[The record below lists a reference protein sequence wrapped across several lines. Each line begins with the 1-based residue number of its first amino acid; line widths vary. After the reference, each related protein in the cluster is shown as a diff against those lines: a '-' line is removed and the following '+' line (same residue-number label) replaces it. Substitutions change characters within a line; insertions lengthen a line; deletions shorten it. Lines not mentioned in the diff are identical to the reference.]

1 MTTADGGAGGDEA
14 AAERGRRL
22 AWYERDAHRRCGMCG
37 RFVTKDRW
45 TKPLAKQRENPN
57 ASIVTPLCPR
67 CRNECDPPE
76 W

>member
-1 MTTADGGAGGDEA
+1 MTTADGGTGGDEA
-14 AAERGRRL
+14 AAERGGL

-57 ASIVTPLCPR
+57 ARIVTPLCPR